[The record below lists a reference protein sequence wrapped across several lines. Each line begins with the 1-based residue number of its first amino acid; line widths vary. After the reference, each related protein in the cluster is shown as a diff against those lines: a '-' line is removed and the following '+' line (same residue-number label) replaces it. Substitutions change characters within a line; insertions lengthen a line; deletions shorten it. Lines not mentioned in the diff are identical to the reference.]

1 MPERSGKVSHKIER
15 MTESLAKNIISQA
28 VTTVRSRKNLK
39 PVDLADE
46 IGCEK
51 STIENAESGAH
62 MMRANNLFNLL
73 TVDPFALEGLLHHYG
88 RRSVPIEA
96 KCDVDALI
104 PTTAAVHKLALAQ
117 ADGSMSDR
125 ECLDMEPEIEAAI
138 DALASVKA
146 RCEDIRARRVA

>member
-62 MMRANNLFNLL
+62 MMRANNLFN
-73 TVDPFALEGLLHHYG
+73 
-88 RRSVPIEA
+88 
-96 KCDVDALI
+96 
-104 PTTAAVHKLALAQ
+104 KLALAQ

-138 DALASVKA
+138 DALTSVKA
-146 RCEDIRARRVA
+146 RCEDIRARRAA